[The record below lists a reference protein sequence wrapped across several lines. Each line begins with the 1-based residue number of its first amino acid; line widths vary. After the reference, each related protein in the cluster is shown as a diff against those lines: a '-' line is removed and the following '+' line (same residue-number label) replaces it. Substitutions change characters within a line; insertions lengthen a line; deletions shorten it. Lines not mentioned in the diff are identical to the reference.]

1 MLSVFVF
8 VFVLDTPPPH
18 VRLLTP
24 PLLTPATWA
33 NLTVS
38 PFPPL
43 APATSEL
50 VRVLQ
55 GPAPRHRHLLSS
67 EFPSDETTGVFT
79 HHPHL
84 FFFPPQ
90 PGGRKYIMESKF
102 LKHGRVV

>member
-1 MLSVFVF
+1 MLPQ
-8 VFVLDTPPPH
+8 PP
-18 VRLLTP
+18 
-24 PLLTPATWA
+24 
-33 NLTVS
+33 
-38 PFPPL
+38 
-43 APATSEL
+43 EL

-84 FFFPPQ
+84 FFFFFFQ